1 MTQTLAMVG
10 KIGPAFGDG
19 RASFVEVEF
28 STYHDYEGQTYME
41 RVANW
46 ADGDRAAALAGVME
60 RAHDT
65 ADRDGDFGGVEYVG
79 GCWPD
84 ADPIYNV
91 YVLCDGAVD
100 EEESAGDIAEA
111 WEIFA
116 RFESKVA
123 AEAKAGG
130 LGADCTV
137 HLYEKWAGAM
147 IAERHISAVTGDET
161 AEV

>member
-28 STYHDYEGQTYME
+28 STYHDYDGQTYTE

-46 ADGDRAAALAGVME
+46 ADGDRAEALAGVME

-79 GCWPD
+79 GRWP
-84 ADPIYNV
+84 AAEPIYNV
-91 YVLCDGAVD
+91 YTLWEGCVL
-100 EEESAGDIAEA
+100 EEESADTSEEA
-111 WEIFA
+111 WEIYE
-116 RFESKVA
+116 RMA
-123 AEAKAGG
+123 AQVREEG
-130 LGADCTV
+130 
-137 HLYEKWAGAM
+137 
-147 IAERHISAVTGDET
+147 TGDEVSVHMYEIRAGVMHGSET
-161 AEV
+161 ITEEV

>member
-1 MTQTLAMVG
+1 MPTANARWATAAGV
-10 KIGPAFGDG
+10 PAPL
-19 RASFVEVEF
+19 ASFVEVSW
-28 STYHDYEGQTYME
+28 STYHDYEGQTYTSSIGNFAESE
-41 RVANW
+41 RV
-46 ADGDRAAALAGVME
+46 RALAGIME
-60 RAHDT
+60 DAHDT
-65 ADRDGDFGGVEYVG
+65 ADRDGDFGGAEYVG
-79 GCWPD
+79 GCWPT

-137 HLYEKWAGAM
+137 HLYDTWAGAM
-147 IAERHISAVTGDET
+147 IAERHISAFTEHET
-161 AEV
+161 TEV